1 MSVAASERMSTVAAR
16 EPLGRVFHV
25 HLTGVGLANLAD
37 GIIAAAVPLVAIT
50 MTRSPA
56 LVSLLSAAVWLPWLL
71 FGIVSGALV
80 DRADRRRVQLIGMGA
95 RFGVLAALTVLFLS
109 GRATMPLLI
118 GLVFVYGITEVFI
131 DLAANAIVPSIA
143 PRSALAT
150 ANGRV
155 LAVQQVC
162 NAFIGVPIG
171 GALLAIGA
179 GWAAG
184 VPAAM
189 AVVFLLVIGLGMR
202 GRYRAGDAG
211 PGSAP
216 GPRRDARVASTPT
229 APAADESAEDD
240 ATARPA
246 SAVSPGNIRSEI
258 REGLAVLVRHP
269 VLRPLLIAGGLVN
282 MANTAYFG
290 VFVLWVVG
298 DGSRVGMSAEHYPLL
313 VTVLPVGAVIGS
325 LLSERLLRS
334 VAEVPL
340 MFTCWAV
347 NSSMLVVPL
356 LWPTPLGIGAAL
368 FVLGLT
374 NTVGNVISQTIRQ
387 RLVPSHL
394 LGRVGGAGRTIS
406 FGLMPVGA
414 VLGGLVGSQFGLPA
428 VFLGAMVICFVAT
441 AQVAVKVTQRLVDA
455 HDLTH

>member
-1 MSVAASERMSTVAAR
+1 MSVAASEQMSAVAAR
-16 EPLGRVFHV
+16 EPLGRPFHV

-37 GIIAAAVPLVAIT
+37 GIVASAVPLVAIT
-50 MTRSPA
+50 LTRSPT

-71 FGIVSGALV
+71 LGIVSGALV
-80 DRADRRRVQLIGMGA
+80 DRADRRRVQLVGMGA
-95 RFGVLAALTVLFLS
+95 RLGVLAALTVLFLS

-189 AVVFLLVIGLGMR
+189 AVAFLLVIGLGMR
-202 GRYRAGDAG
+202 GRYRAADSSLGTPVDAG
-211 PGSAP
+211 TGAAVGAAVVPSAN
-216 GPRRDARVASTPT
+216 DA
-229 APAADESAEDD
+229 APAAPRS
-240 ATARPA
+240 
-246 SAVSPGNIRSEI
+246 IRSEM
-258 REGLAVLVRHP
+258 REGVTVLVRHP

-298 DGSRVGMSAEHYPLL
+298 DGSRVGMSAQHYPLL
-313 VTVLPVGAVIGS
+313 VTVLPVGAVLGS
-325 LLSERLLRS
+325 LLSERLLRR

-347 NSSMLVVPL
+347 NSTMLVVPL
-356 LWPTPLGIGAAL
+356 LWPTPLGIGVAL

-374 NTVGNVISQTIRQ
+374 NTIGNVISQTIRQ

-414 VLGGLVGSQFGLPA
+414 VLGGLVGSQLGLPA
-428 VFLGAMVICFVAT
+428 VFLGAMVICFLAT

-455 HDLTH
+455 HDLTR

>member
-1 MSVAASERMSTVAAR
+1 MSVAASERVSTVAAR

-25 HLTGVGLANLAD
+25 HLAGVGLANLAD
-37 GIIAAAVPLVAIT
+37 GIIAAAVPLIAIT
-50 MTRSPA
+50 LTRSPA

-109 GRATMPLLI
+109 GRATMPLLV

-143 PRSALAT
+143 PRSALAA

-179 GWAAG
+179 GWTAG

-202 GRYRAGDAG
+202 GRYRAT
-211 PGSAP
+211 PPSKT
-216 GPRRDARVASTPT
+216 ASSDTSPSET
-229 APAADESAEDD
+229 TPAAS
-240 ATARPA
+240 R
-246 SAVSPGNIRSEI
+246 SIRSEM
-258 REGLAVLVRHP
+258 REGVGVLLRHP
-269 VLRPLLIAGGLVN
+269 VLRPLLISGGLIN

-298 DGSRVGMSAEHYPLL
+298 EGSRVGLSSEAYPLL
-313 VTVLPVGAVIGS
+313 VTALPVGAVLGS
-325 LLSERLLRS
+325 LLSERLLRR

-340 MFTCWAV
+340 MFGCWTA
-347 NSSMLVVPL
+347 NSTMLVVPL
-356 LWPTPLGIGAAL
+356 LWPTPLGIGVAL

-374 NTVGNVISQTIRQ
+374 NTIGNVISQTIRQ

-414 VLGGLVGSQFGLPA
+414 ILGGVVGSQFGLPA
-428 VFLGAMVICFVAT
+428 VFIGAMVVCFLAIAHV
-441 AQVAVKVTQRLVDA
+441 VVKVTQPLVDA
-455 HDLTH
+455 HDLTR

>member
-1 MSVAASERMSTVAAR
+1 MSVAASEQVSTVARR

-25 HLTGVGLANLAD
+25 HLAGVGLANLAD
-37 GIIAAAVPLVAIT
+37 GIVAAAVPLVAIT
-50 MTRSPA
+50 LTRSPT

-118 GLVFVYGITEVFI
+118 GLVFAYGITEVFI

-143 PRSALAT
+143 PSSALPA

-162 NAFIGVPIG
+162 NAFIGVPVG

-202 GRYRAGDAG
+202 GRYRAGDAALDTPVRAEATSPSG
-211 PGSAP
+211 EGESTESGS
-216 GPRRDARVASTPT
+216 
-229 APAADESAEDD
+229 
-240 ATARPA
+240 
-246 SAVSPGNIRSEI
+246 IRSEI

-269 VLRPLLIAGGLVN
+269 VLRPLLISGGLVN

-298 DGSRVGMSAEHYPLL
+298 EGSRVGLSAEAYPLL
-313 VTVLPVGAVIGS
+313 VTALPVGAVLGS
-325 LLSERLLRS
+325 LLSERLLRRI
-334 VAEVPL
+334 AEVPL
-340 MFTCWAV
+340 MFTCWAA
-347 NSSMLVVPL
+347 NSTMLVVPL
-356 LWPTPLGIGAAL
+356 LWPTPLGIGVAL

-374 NTVGNVISQTIRQ
+374 NTIGNVISQTIRQ

-414 VLGGLVGSQFGLPA
+414 VLGGVVGSQFGLPA
-428 VFLGAMVICFVAT
+428 VFVGAMVVCFLAIAHV
-441 AQVAVKVTQRLVDA
+441 VVKVNQPLVDA
-455 HDLTH
+455 HDLTR

>member
-1 MSVAASERMSTVAAR
+1 MSVAASERVSTVAAR

-50 MTRSPA
+50 LTRSPT

-80 DRADRRRVQLIGMGA
+80 DRADRRGVQLIGMGA
-95 RFGVLAALTVLFLS
+95 RFGVLATLTVLFLS

-143 PRSALAT
+143 PRSAPAT

-155 LAVQQVC
+155 HAVQQVC
-162 NAFIGVPIG
+162 NAFVGVPIG

-179 GWAAG
+179 GWTAG

-202 GRYRAGDAG
+202 GRYRAGDAPLG
-211 PGSAP
+211 APARAEATPSPSA
-216 GPRRDARVASTPT
+216 GEAAETT
-229 APAADESAEDD
+229 APAS
-240 ATARPA
+240 
-246 SAVSPGNIRSEI
+246 IRSEI
-258 REGLAVLVRHP
+258 REGLAVLLRHP

-298 DGSRVGMSAEHYPLL
+298 DGSRVGMSAERYPLL
-313 VTVLPVGAVIGS
+313 VTILPVGAVLVS
-325 LLSERLLRS
+325 LLSERLLRR

-340 MFTCWAV
+340 MFSCWAV

-356 LWPTPLGIGAAL
+356 LWPTPFGIGVAL

-428 VFLGAMVICFVAT
+428 VFIGAMVVCFLAIAHV
-441 AQVAVKVTQRLVDA
+441 VVKVTQPLVDA
-455 HDLTH
+455 HDLTN

>member
-1 MSVAASERMSTVAAR
+1 MSVAASERVSMVAAR
-16 EPLGRVFHV
+16 EPLGRVFQV
-25 HLTGVGLANLAD
+25 HLAGVGLANLAD

-50 MTRSPA
+50 LTRSPT

-109 GRATMPLLI
+109 GRATMPLLV

-143 PRSALAT
+143 PRSALAA

-179 GWAAG
+179 GWTAG

-202 GRYRAGDAG
+202 GRYRATPPSDA
-211 PGSAP
+211 AP
-216 GPRRDARVASTPT
+216 SDTTPLASRT
-229 APAADESAEDD
+229 
-240 ATARPA
+240 
-246 SAVSPGNIRSEI
+246 IRSEM
-258 REGLAVLVRHP
+258 REGVAVLVRHP
-269 VLRPLLIAGGLVN
+269 VLRPLLISGGLIN

-298 DGSRVGMSAEHYPLL
+298 EGSRVGLSAEAYPLL
-313 VTVLPVGAVIGS
+313 VTALPVGAVLGS
-325 LLSERLLRS
+325 LLSERLLRRI
-334 VAEVPL
+334 AEVPL
-340 MFTCWAV
+340 MFGCWAA
-347 NSSMLVVPL
+347 NSTMLVVPL
-356 LWPTPLGIGAAL
+356 LWPTPLGIGVAL

-374 NTVGNVISQTIRQ
+374 NTIGNVISQTIRQ

-414 VLGGLVGSQFGLPA
+414 VLGGVVGSQFGLPA
-428 VFLGAMVICFVAT
+428 VFMGAMVVCFLAIAHV
-441 AQVAVKVTQRLVDA
+441 VVKVTQPLVDA

>member
-1 MSVAASERMSTVAAR
+1 MSVAASERVSTVAAR

-25 HLTGVGLANLAD
+25 HLAGVGLANLAD

-50 MTRSPA
+50 LTRSPT
-56 LVSLLSAAVWLPWLL
+56 LISLLSAAVWLPWLL

-95 RFGVLAALTVLFLS
+95 RFGVLAALTVLFVS
-109 GRATMPLLI
+109 GRATMPLLV

-202 GRYRAGDAG
+202 GRYRAA
-211 PGSAP
+211 PPSKTAPSA
-216 GPRRDARVASTPT
+216 T
-229 APAADESAEDD
+229 APAAP
-240 ATARPA
+240 TT
-246 SAVSPGNIRSEI
+246 IRSEM

-313 VTVLPVGAVIGS
+313 VTVLPVGAVLGS
-325 LLSERLLRS
+325 LLSERLLRR

-340 MFTCWAV
+340 MFTCWAA
-347 NSSMLVVPL
+347 NSTMLLLPL
-356 LWPTPLGIGAAL
+356 LWPTPLGIGIAL

-374 NTVGNVISQTIRQ
+374 NTIGNVISQTIRQ

-414 VLGGLVGSQFGLPA
+414 ILGGVVGSQFGLPA
-428 VFLGAMVICFVAT
+428 VFVGAMAICFLAT

-455 HDLTH
+455 HDLTR